1 MASNKIELDIGGKYS
16 AGQMFKQLD
25 SDVKAAG
32 KSMKDMGQGAMTV
45 ANNIAGAMGEK
56 VNGTLKSTIGIVGEM
71 ARGGIWGAM
80 ATAAS
85 AAISF
90 VADKLKE
97 ARERA
102 KELAGAFAE
111 LMGGKYKDSF
121 KAISDE
127 LNTTKQD
134 MADATKEADNMLK
147 ALNGKVTE
155 NAKQNIAR
163 LHVEALQKMTDATTE
178 AAKKAVEAQM
188 AFTEQFLRGDA
199 EMERANNEL
208 NAANTKRAAAQTKYN
223 ATEEALEATRAQQ
236 EKLESVYKTQIQRRK
251 DLQEN
256 LNRMILE
263 SSLSE
268 ENAKKNADHM
278 AWTRKKLA
286 ELEEQNK
293 AVFEQRAAGEKQITE
308 LERELAVSDQELTNA
323 NRAVT
328 AATRHI
334 ETVKLENAA
343 SEKEAKAK
351 RDAANAA
358 LEKETIATQEQTRLK
373 EQEAKQQLVID
384 KIKAYAA
391 EKDIDYAAYVELAT
405 KALQEGYS
413 AETAIN
419 IVRARYR
426 QSLEDAAKANEE
438 ESSAAKNGK
447 SVSKTGRGDLISAIK
462 EGVGGTT
469 VNTSVNTGELGDGVD
484 KSNEVITLAGLQ
496 RDVRDEQRKARNRLD
511 SVNQSSAAMQ
521 AYLKGQMSPEVAA
534 KFQEKL

>member
-1 MASNKIELDIGGKYS
+1 MPTSNPNEP
-16 AGQMFKQLD
+16 
-25 SDVKAAG
+25 
-32 KSMKDMGQGAMTV
+32 
-45 ANNIAGAMGEK
+45 
-56 VNGTLKSTIGIVGEM
+56 
-71 ARGGIWGAM
+71 
-80 ATAAS
+80 
-85 AAISF
+85 
-90 VADKLKE
+90 
-97 ARERA
+97 
-102 KELAGAFAE
+102 
-111 LMGGKYKDSF
+111 
-121 KAISDE
+121 
-127 LNTTKQD
+127 
-134 MADATKEADNMLK
+134 
-147 ALNGKVTE
+147 
-155 NAKQNIAR
+155 NAKNDPRQ
-163 LHVEALQKMTDATTE
+163 LPQ
-178 AAKKAVEAQM
+178 
-188 AFTEQFLRGDA
+188 
-199 EMERANNEL
+199 
-208 NAANTKRAAAQTKYN
+208 
-223 ATEEALEATRAQQ
+223 
-236 EKLESVYKTQIQRRK
+236 
-251 DLQEN
+251 
-256 LNRMILE
+256 
-263 SSLSE
+263 
-268 ENAKKNADHM
+268 
-278 AWTRKKLA
+278 
-286 ELEEQNK
+286 
-293 AVFEQRAAGEKQITE
+293 
-308 LERELAVSDQELTNA
+308 
-323 NRAVT
+323 RAVT

-391 EKDIDYAAYVELAT
+391 EKDIDYTAYVELAT

-447 SVSKTGRGDLISAIK
+447 SVSKTDRGDLISAIK

>member
-85 AAISF
+85 AAIGF

-147 ALNGKVTE
+147 ALNGKVSE

-391 EKDIDYAAYVELAT
+391 EKDIDYTAYVELAT